1 MNLKEVR
8 HRILSV
14 KSTQKITS
22 AMKLVSSAKL
32 RRTQSAVES
41 MRPYRYKL
49 DGMLDKLL
57 CSGGHDTWNEYT
69 ALREPKRVVLVA
81 VSSDTGLCG
90 SFNSNISRLM
100 ETAVNEYRSQGA
112 GLTVYSVGKKMH
124 DSVKRL
130 GIEPCDTLLRQ
141 AGSPRYNEVAAVAY
155 ELIEQF
161 RCGSIDKVELIY
173 TRFDSMSRQIP
184 VREQFLPVVSRNND
198 YADVG
203 TSCDGII
210 LEPGRDELLAALLPR
225 TIALHLFTS
234 LLNSAVSEH
243 ASRMIAMQ
251 LATDNADELIADL
264 TLEYNKGRQ
273 QAITS
278 EILDIVAGS
287 AHEG

>member
-1 MNLKEVR
+1 MNLKEIR

-41 MRPYRYKL
+41 MRPYQSKL
-49 DGMLDKLL
+49 DNMLRTTLAA
-57 CSGGHDTWNEYT
+57 SHDAASKY
-69 ALREPKRVVLVA
+69 ASAREVKRVALIA

-90 SFNSNISRLM
+90 TFNSNISRLM
-100 ETAVNEYRSQGA
+100 TTVVEEYRSA
-112 GLTVYSVGKKMH
+112 GVEVEVYAVGKKMH
-124 DSVKRL
+124 SAVKKL
-130 GIEPCDTLLRQ
+130 GVTPCDSLMPQ
-141 AGSPRYNEVAAVAY
+141 AGAPKYNEVANVAY
-155 ELIEQF
+155 SLIEQF
-161 RCGSIDKVELIY
+161 LSGNIDKVELIY
-173 TRFDSMSRQIP
+173 TRFDSLSRYTP
-184 VREQFLPVVSRNND
+184 VREQYLPVAFSDEASCAEAHACD
-198 YADVG
+198 YV
-203 TSCDGII
+203 IF
-210 LEPGRDELLAALLPR
+210 EPGCEQLLNALLPR
-225 TIALHLFTS
+225 TIALHLYTS

-243 ASRMIAMQ
+243 AARMIAMQ
-251 LATDNADELIADL
+251 LATDNAEELIATL